1 MNQQLTYGW
10 WEPKRRAAEM
20 PATLKDP
27 KNYVLT
33 AEELKA
39 YDDLLTG
46 LIVAISEERA
56 AVLLNYKAIT
66 YTTQTPVEIR
76 WNQRTPRCTS
86 VAHVLDFMLK
96 AGRVK
101 KAVMELLV
109 AAAKKRTEEREAA
122 ARG

>member
-1 MNQQLTYGW
+1 MTQLAYGW

-20 PATLKDP
+20 PPTLKDP

-46 LIVAISEERA
+46 LIVAVEEERK

-66 YTTQTPVEIR
+66 YTTQQPVEIR
-76 WNQRTPRCTS
+76 WNQRVPRCTS
-86 VAHVLDFMLK
+86 VAHVLEFMLK
-96 AGRVK
+96 TGRVK

-109 AAAKKRTEEREAA
+109 GAAQKRREAREVA
-122 ARG
+122 QRG